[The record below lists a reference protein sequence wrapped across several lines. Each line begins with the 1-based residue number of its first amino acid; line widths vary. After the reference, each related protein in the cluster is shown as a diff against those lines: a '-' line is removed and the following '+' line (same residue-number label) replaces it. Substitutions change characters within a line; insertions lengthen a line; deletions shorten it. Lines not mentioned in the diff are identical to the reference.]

1 LVKSQ
6 RREPGFTRILGIDYG
21 TQRLGLSLSDPLGII
36 AQPRGTL
43 KNDRTLMDNLKR
55 IIEAEEISL
64 LVIGL
69 PMNLKGQKGRMAQEV
84 MDFIQRIKEHI
95 SIDVVE
101 WDERFTTSIAQKTL
115 IELGTKKKD
124 RRTNKLQID
133 AMAASVM
140 LQSFLDST
148 KKSTCC

>member
-1 LVKSQ
+1 
-6 RREPGFTRILGIDYG
+6 
-21 TQRLGLSLSDPLGII
+21 
-36 AQPRGTL
+36 
-43 KNDRTLMDNLKR
+43 MDNLKR

-64 LVIGL
+64 LVIGM